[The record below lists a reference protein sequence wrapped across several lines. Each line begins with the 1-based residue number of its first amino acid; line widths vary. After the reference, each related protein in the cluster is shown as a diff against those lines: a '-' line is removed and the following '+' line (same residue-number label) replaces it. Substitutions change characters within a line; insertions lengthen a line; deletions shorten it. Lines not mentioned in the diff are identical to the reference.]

1 MTQEAHDH
9 NVKQKLADIARHFE
23 LGSITSTPRRAM
35 GTNQN
40 YFITT
45 TRGQFLVKLIV
56 NAPLEEIAQGL
67 PYLDRLEEYD
77 FPAAAYYIKA
87 PDGSAIYENA
97 DICAVVLR
105 KLKGKMP
112 ELSTPVSKEAGMALA
127 RLHLIPAD
135 GLPPKRHWIDNNY
148 LPEAIELAR
157 KTLGDHELQQT
168 LDVYASFKDFK
179 PKTFPQS
186 IVHGDL
192 DLTNCLFVGNRL
204 SAMLDWQEVGVGASI
219 LDFAMGVLG
228 FCFVESTDPEYRGT
242 FDLQLY
248 KAFHAGY
255 SQVRPLSQA
264 EQDAIETAVKYAGL
278 TQPVWSML
286 HWDQYHPD
294 EELIETNTLYWR
306 FGLDTW
312 TLSML

>member
-97 DICAVVLR
+97 DTCAVVLR

-286 HWDQYHPD
+286 HWDQYHPGVD
-294 EELIETNTLYWR
+294 LVETNTLYWR

>member
-1 MTQEAHDH
+1 MTQEVHDH
-9 NVKQKLADIARHFE
+9 NVKQKLADIVRHFE

-97 DICAVVLR
+97 DTCAVVLR

-242 FDLQLY
+242 FDPQLY
-248 KAFHAGY
+248 KAFYAGY

-286 HWDQYHPD
+286 YWDQYHPGVD
-294 EELIETNTLYWR
+294 LVETNTLYWR

-312 TLSML
+312 TLPML

>member
-1 MTQEAHDH
+1 MTQEVHDH

-97 DICAVVLR
+97 DTCAVVLR

-242 FDLQLY
+242 FDPQLY
-248 KAFHAGY
+248 KAFYAGY

-286 HWDQYHPD
+286 YWDQYHTGVD
-294 EELIETNTLYWR
+294 LVETNTLYWR

-312 TLSML
+312 TLPSF

>member
-1 MTQEAHDH
+1 MTQVALDH

-23 LGSITSTPRRAM
+23 LGNITSTPRRAM

-45 TRGQFLVKLIV
+45 RQGQFLVKLIV
-56 NAPLEEIAQGL
+56 NASLEEITQGL
-67 PYLDRLEEYD
+67 PYLDRLEEHNY
-77 FPAAAYYIKA
+77 PAAAYYIKA
-87 PDGSAIYENA
+87 PDGSVVYNNA
-97 DICAVVLR
+97 DTCAVVLR

-112 ELSTPVSKEAGMALA
+112 ELSASVSKEAGLALA

-135 GLPPKRHWIDNNY
+135 GLPPKRHWIDSTY

-157 KTLGDHELQQT
+157 QAFGDGKLQQT
-168 LDVYASFKDFK
+168 LSVYASFKDFK
-179 PKTFPQS
+179 PETFPQS

-192 DLTNCLFVGNRL
+192 DPSNCLFVGNTL
-204 SAMLDWQEVGVGASI
+204 SAILDWQEMGVGASI

-228 FCFVESTDPEYRGT
+228 CCFVESTDPEYRGT
-242 FDLQLY
+242 FDPQLY

-264 EQDAIETAVKYAGL
+264 EQDAIEIAVKYAGL

-286 HWDQYHPD
+286 YWDQYHPG
-294 EELIETNTLYWR
+294 EEMIETNTLYWR

-312 TLSML
+312 IFKS